1 MKPYSIIIILLF
13 CSVLCNAQTPNKIKN
28 NALSLEVGKTGL
40 IYNLTYDHKL
50 RNKNF
55 GFRVIAGSNLAKYL
69 QAYMVGAGSYYL
81 IGKQSSFLELG
92 ADLNYLSIDEV
103 SDDQRGFTIIYPNYS
118 INTYYVSANFGFR
131 IYGKSSL
138 FRAGLSPGFAKNGFM
153 PGAYISFGVTF

>member
-1 MKPYSIIIILLF
+1 M
-13 CSVLCNAQTPNKIKN
+13 
-28 NALSLEVGKTGL
+28 SLEVGKTGL